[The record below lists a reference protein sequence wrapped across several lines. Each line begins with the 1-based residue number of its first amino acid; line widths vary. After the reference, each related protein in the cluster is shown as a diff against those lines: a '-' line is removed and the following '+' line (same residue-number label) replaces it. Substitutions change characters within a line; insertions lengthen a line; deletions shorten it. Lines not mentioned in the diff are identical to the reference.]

1 MRPYTLTHT
10 PKTFASKDTRYQA
23 TTNQEIITTTT
34 HHPSTGHHHPKT
46 TTPTTQA
53 MHREMLASTVQFSR
67 DNQALKPHQHPPD
80 TTRRSGN
87 ITCRRQHTPHDDATP
102 TSR

>member
-1 MRPYTLTHT
+1 MNSRPRT
-10 PKTFASKDTRYQA
+10 TRYQA

-34 HHPSTGHHHPKT
+34 HHSKTLVPSSEDDN
-46 TTPTTQA
+46 TPTLEA

-67 DNQALKPHQHPPD
+67 DNQALAPHQHPPD
-80 TTRRSGN
+80 TTRRSGD
-87 ITCRRQHTPHDDATP
+87 ITCRRHHTPQHDATP